1 MGSQIGYLG
10 PYFEA
15 PFYRPRPA
23 HGPFERTRACIW
35 AQSRPGGLQKGVP
48 NRASGGPILS
58 RAREGPGP
66 FERTRAC
73 ISQYMGPKGG
83 PNRASRGPIL
93 GPYFEALPEGPWPFE
108 RTRACIS
115 QYMGSEWGPGEGP
128 NRGSGTPFW
137 DPILRPKSF
146 VCPHVLRVYCTI
158 IASHMGP
165 PEGLFWAPG
174 GAPFEAKSLCMPPC
188 L

>member
-1 MGSQIGYLG
+1 MGSQIGCLG

-35 AQSRPGGLQKGVP
+35 AQSRSGGLQKGVP
-48 NRASGGPILS
+48 NRPSGGPILS
-58 RAREGPGP
+58 RVW
-66 FERTRAC
+66 RAH
-73 ISQYMGPKGG
+73 G
-83 PNRASRGPIL
+83 
-93 GPYFEALPEGPWPFE
+93 PFE

-158 IASHMGP
+158 IPSPGDP

>member
-1 MGSQIGYLG
+1 MG

-15 PFYRPRPA
+15 LPEGPW
-23 HGPFERTRACIW
+23 PFERTRAWIW

-73 ISQYMGPKGG
+73 LSQYMGPKGG
-83 PNRASRGPIL
+83 LNRLPRRPI
-93 GPYFEALPEGPWPFE
+93 
-108 RTRACIS
+108 
-115 QYMGSEWGPGEGP
+115 
-128 NRGSGTPFW
+128 W
-137 DPILRPKSF
+137 DPILRPSRRAPGHLNVRERVF
-146 VCPHVLRVYCTI
+146 GPIPAQEGLRIGSREGPNRPPRGPHFEAEILCMPPCFRDLLFNI
-158 IASHMGP
+158 PSPGDP

>member
-1 MGSQIGYLG
+1 MGSEPSWRALRMGSQGGL
-10 PYFEA
+10 FEA
-15 PFYRPRPA
+15 SWGPPFEQAQPGA
-23 HGPFERTRACIW
+23 GPFERTREGIW

-93 GPYFEALPEGPWPFE
+93 RPLFGASWEAPGHLNVREKGFGPIPAQKGLRIG
-108 RTRACIS
+108 S
-115 QYMGSEWGPGEGP
+115 QEGP
-128 NRGSGTPFW
+128 NRPPWG
-137 DPILRPKSF
+137 
-146 VCPHVLRVYCTI
+146 PH
-158 IASHMGP
+158 
-165 PEGLFWAPG
+165 
-174 GAPFEAKSLCMPPC
+174 FEAKSLCMPPC
-188 L
+188 FKDLLFIRRPHMGPPEGPF